1 MTTPGDLRRIP
12 PPRPQRAQGMM
23 QPMRYTAQ
31 RGANPTLQVL
41 PLAFVIYSFLLFP
54 VEVKFVVAGLNLYA
68 YRIAILASLPLLIYL
83 APRRSGKLNK
93 VDLLVALGCSWMIF
107 SFVQLYGPSEG
118 LVRSLAIV
126 LDTFGGYLV
135 ARGSIS
141 SLNDLRRL
149 LILIIPG
156 LVFAASLFA
165 FESLS
170 GQLLVRPF
178 YSSIFGSA
186 VSYEG
191 GAAQGNL
198 NLLYETR
205 IGLLRAYSVFSFPIL
220 GGVILASLLPLYLMS
235 GLKSRA
241 MFVGAIASGAAFFSL
256 SSATFLALAIG
267 IGMVLF
273 DRFLPLLR
281 PLRWPFVAAGL
292 AFYGLLVEIALQGGI
307 VGVVG
312 RFTLN
317 PATAYIRRMQWKYG
331 GETVLDNP
339 LFGIGFAIHDKPAW
353 LTDAI
358 DAHFLLLA
366 LRFGLIPPVLF
377 AIAVLIVMF
386 TLGRASAF
394 LSKADRNFVISLNF
408 MLAILVFISMT
419 VTFFSEANV
428 YFMIAVGVATSCM
441 IAVTQTRAAGMPV
454 QAPMRGSPR
463 GPVRNGPVHRDP
475 AAGGM
480 ATGQAA
486 QGGPVPH
493 AQPSGSDTPPQP
505 RGAK

>member
-1 MTTPGDLRRIP
+1 MTTPSDLRRIP
-12 PPRPQRAQGMM
+12 APRPVR
-23 QPMRYTAQ
+23 PMRQTAQ
-31 RGANPTLQVL
+31 RGANPTLQVM
-41 PLAFVIYSFLLFP
+41 PLIIVIYSFLLLP
-54 VEVKFVVAGLNLYA
+54 IEVKFVVAGLNLYA
-68 YRIAILASLPLLIYL
+68 YRIAIIAAVPLLIYL
-83 APRRSGKLNK
+83 APRRAGSVNK
-93 VDLLVALGCSWMIF
+93 VDMLVALGCSWMMI
-107 SFVQLYGPSEG
+107 SFVQLYGPNEG
-118 LVRSLAIV
+118 LVRSVAIV
-126 LDTFGGYLV
+126 LDTFGGYLI

-141 SLNDLRRL
+141 SLNDLRRV

-156 LVFAASLFA
+156 LIFASGFFA
-165 FESLS
+165 LESLS

-178 YSSIFGSA
+178 FTSIFGSA

-235 GLKSRA
+235 GLRSRA
-241 MFVGAIASGAAFFSL
+241 VLVGAIASAAAFFSL
-256 SSATFLALAIG
+256 SSATFIALALG
-267 IGMVLF
+267 IAMVLF

-281 PLRWPFVAAGL
+281 PLRWPLVAAGL
-292 AFYGLLVEIALQGGI
+292 AFYGFLAEIALQGGI

-331 GETVLDNP
+331 GETVMDNP
-339 LFGIGFAIHDKPAW
+339 FFGIGFAIYDKPAW

-366 LRFGLIPPVLF
+366 LRFGLITPVLF
-377 AIAVLIVMF
+377 AIAVGIVMF
-386 TLGRASAF
+386 TLGRNSAF
-394 LSKADRNFVISLNF
+394 LPRTDRNFVISLNI

-428 YFMIAVGVATSCM
+428 FFMIALGVTTSCM
-441 IAVTQTRAAGMPV
+441 IAISQQRARQPMMARPV
-454 QAPMRGSPR
+454 
-463 GPVRNGPVHRDP
+463 
-475 AAGGM
+475 
-480 ATGQAA
+480 
-486 QGGPVPH
+486 
-493 AQPSGSDTPPQP
+493 P
-505 RGAK
+505 RGANQGTAQPANAPLQTGADR

>member
-1 MTTPGDLRRIP
+1 MTTPSDLRRIP
-12 PPRPQRAQGMM
+12 AQP
-23 QPMRYTAQ
+23 PMRPMRQTIH
-31 RGANPTLQVL
+31 RPNNPTIQVM
-41 PLAFVIYSFLLFP
+41 PLVMVLYSFLLFP
-54 VEVKFVVAGLNLYA
+54 IEVKFVVAGLNLYA
-68 YRIAILASLPLLIYL
+68 FRIAIIAAIPLLIYF
-83 APRRSGKLNK
+83 APRRSGRFNK
-93 VDLLVALGCSWMIF
+93 VDLLVALACSWMIF
-107 SFVQLYGPSEG
+107 AFVQLYGPAEG
-118 LVRSLAIV
+118 LVRSVAIV

-141 SLNDLRRL
+141 SLNDLRRV

-156 LVFAASLFA
+156 LVFAAGFFA
-165 FESLS
+165 LESLS

-178 YSSIFGSA
+178 ASSIFGSA

-235 GLKSRA
+235 GLRSRA
-241 MFVGAIASGAAFFSL
+241 MIAGAAASAAAFFSL
-256 SSATFLALAIG
+256 SSATFMALAMG
-267 IGMVLF
+267 IGLVLF

-281 PLRWPFVAAGL
+281 PLRWPFVAAGI
-292 AFYGLLVEIALQGGI
+292 AFYGVLAEIALQGGI

-331 GETVLDNP
+331 GETALDNP

-366 LRFGLIPPVLF
+366 LRFGLIPPVLL
-377 AIAVLIVMF
+377 AIGVAIVMF
-386 TLGRASAF
+386 TLGRGSAH
-394 LSKADRNFVISLNF
+394 LPRTDRNFVISLNF

-428 YFMIAVGVATSCM
+428 FFMIAMGVSTSCM
-441 IAVTQTRAAGMPV
+441 IAVTQSAPV
-454 QAPMRGSPR
+454 RMSQPGPMRRPMPGASP
-463 GPVRNGPVHRDP
+463 
-475 AAGGM
+475 AGTREGL
-480 ATGQAA
+480 ASG
-486 QGGPVPH
+486 
-493 AQPSGSDTPPQP
+493 AQPAPQA
-505 RGAK
+505 REIR

>member
-1 MTTPGDLRRIP
+1 MTTPSDLRRIP
-12 PPRPQRAQGMM
+12 PPRPIR
-23 QPMRYTAQ
+23 PMRQTTQ
-31 RGANPTLQVL
+31 GTANPTLQVI
-41 PLAFVIYSFLLFP
+41 PLVMVIYSFLLFP
-54 VEVKFVVAGLNLYA
+54 IEVKLNVAGLNLYA
-68 YRIAILASLPLLIYL
+68 YRIAIIAAIPLLIYL
-83 APRRSGKLNK
+83 APRRAGSVNK
-93 VDLLVALGCSWMIF
+93 VDLLVALGCSWMMI
-107 SFVQLYGPSEG
+107 SFVQLYGPNQG

-126 LDTFGGYLV
+126 LDTFGGYLI

-141 SLNDLRRL
+141 SLNDLRRV

-156 LVFAASLFA
+156 LIFAAGFFA
-165 FESLS
+165 LESLS

-178 YSSIFGSA
+178 FGSIFGSA
-186 VSYEG
+186 VSYEA

-220 GGVILASLLPLYLMS
+220 GGVLLASLLPLYLLS
-235 GLKSRA
+235 GLRSRA
-241 MFVGAIASGAAFFSL
+241 MFVGAVGSVAGFFSL
-256 SSATFLALAIG
+256 SSAAFIALALG

-292 AFYGLLVEIALQGGI
+292 AFYGVLAEIALQGGI

-366 LRFGLIPPVLF
+366 LRFGLITPVLF
-377 AIAVLIVMF
+377 VIAVAIVMF
-386 TLGRASAF
+386 TLGRNAVF
-394 LSKADRNFVISLNF
+394 LSRVDRNFVISLNM
-408 MLAILVFISMT
+408 MLAILVFVSMT

-428 YFMIAVGVATSCM
+428 FFMIALGVSTSCM
-441 IAVTQTRAAGMPV
+441 IAITPTSRIHYPV
-454 QAPMRGSPR
+454 PRPMRQSANPGLGQQAHGSPQ
-463 GPVRNGPVHRDP
+463 
-475 AAGGM
+475 M
-480 ATGQAA
+480 
-486 QGGPVPH
+486 
-493 AQPSGSDTPPQP
+493 P
-505 RGAK
+505 RSR

>member
-1 MTTPGDLRRIP
+1 MVDRST
-12 PPRPQRAQGMM
+12 
-23 QPMRYTAQ
+23 
-31 RGANPTLQVL
+31 NPTLRVI
-41 PLAFVIYSFLLFP
+41 PLVMVMYSFLLLP
-54 VEVKFVVAGLNLYA
+54 IEVKVVVAGLNLYA
-68 YRIAILASLPLLIYL
+68 FRIAILAAIPLLIYL
-83 APRRSGKLNK
+83 APRRTGKFNK
-93 VDLLVALGCSWMIF
+93 VDLLVALACSWMIF
-107 SFVQLYGPSEG
+107 AFVQLYGPSEG
-118 LVRSLAIV
+118 LVRSVAIV

-141 SLNDLRRL
+141 SLNDLRRV

-156 LVFAASLFA
+156 LIFASGLFA
-165 FESLS
+165 LESLS

-178 YSSIFGSA
+178 ASSIFGSA
-186 VSYEG
+186 VSYEA

-205 IGLLRAYSVFSFPIL
+205 LGFLRAYSVFSFPIL

-235 GLKSRA
+235 GLRSRA
-241 MFVGAIASGAAFFSL
+241 MFVGAAASFAAFFSL
-256 SSATFLALAIG
+256 SSATFLALAMG
-267 IGMVLF
+267 IGMVVF

-292 AFYGLLVEIALQGGI
+292 AFYGILAEIALQGGI
-307 VGVVG
+307 VGVIG

-366 LRFGLIPPVLF
+366 LRFGLVPPVLL
-377 AIAVLIVMF
+377 AIGVLIIMF
-386 TLGRASAF
+386 TLGRASAY
-394 LSKADRNFVISLNF
+394 LPRTDRNFVMSLNF

-428 YFMIAVGVATSCM
+428 YFMIVMGVTTSCM
-441 IAVTQTRAAGMPV
+441 IAVTQTGPRRVLQPGPMPRPV
-454 QAPMRGSPR
+454 SVPR
-463 GPVRNGPVHRDP
+463 PTRPNGPEPR
-475 AAGGM
+475 
-480 ATGQAA
+480 
-486 QGGPVPH
+486 PH
-493 AQPSGSDTPPQP
+493 SREMG
-505 RGAK
+505 

>member
-1 MTTPGDLRRIP
+1 MTTPSDLRRIP
-12 PPRPQRAQGMM
+12 AQPPVR
-23 QPMRYTAQ
+23 PMRQTLH
-31 RGANPTLQVL
+31 RPANPIIQVM
-41 PLAFVIYSFLLFP
+41 PLVMVLYSFLLFP
-54 VEVKFVVAGLNLYA
+54 IEVKFVVAGLNLYA
-68 YRIAILASLPLLIYL
+68 FRIAIIAAIPLLIYL
-83 APRRSGKLNK
+83 APRRSGRFNK
-93 VDLLVALGCSWMIF
+93 VDLLVALACSWMIF
-107 SFVQLYGPSEG
+107 AFVQLYGPAEG
-118 LVRSLAIV
+118 IVRSVAIV

-141 SLNDLRRL
+141 SLNDLRRV

-156 LVFAASLFA
+156 LIFASGLFA
-165 FESLS
+165 LESLS

-178 YSSIFGSA
+178 ASSIFGSA

-205 IGLLRAYSVFSFPIL
+205 LGLLRAYSVFSFPIL

-235 GLKSRA
+235 GLRPRA
-241 MFVGAIASGAAFFSL
+241 MIAGAAASAAAFFSL
-256 SSATFLALAIG
+256 SSATFLALAMG

-273 DRFLPLLR
+273 DRFLPLFR

-292 AFYGLLVEIALQGGI
+292 AFYGLLAEIALQGGI

-331 GETVLDNP
+331 GETALDNP

-366 LRFGLIPPVLF
+366 LRFGLIPPLLLG
-377 AIAVLIVMF
+377 IAVLIVMF
-386 TLGRASAF
+386 ALGRASAR
-394 LSKADRNFVISLNF
+394 LPKTDRDFAISLNI

-428 YFMIAVGVATSCM
+428 YFMIALGVATSCM
-441 IAVTQTRAAGMPV
+441 IAVTQMGPRRVLQPGPQPALMPR
-454 QAPMRGSPR
+454 PMPTARPTGTS
-463 GPVRNGPVHRDP
+463 
-475 AAGGM
+475 GG
-480 ATGQAA
+480 
-486 QGGPVPH
+486 
-493 AQPSGSDTPPQP
+493 QPSPNT
-505 RGAK
+505 REMR